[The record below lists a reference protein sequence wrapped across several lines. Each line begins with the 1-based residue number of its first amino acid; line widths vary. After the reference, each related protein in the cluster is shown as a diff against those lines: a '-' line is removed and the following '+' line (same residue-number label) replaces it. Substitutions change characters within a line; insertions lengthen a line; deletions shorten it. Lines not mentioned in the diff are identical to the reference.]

1 MADKMTK
8 EEKAQVKAEK
18 NMNELDTWYND
29 TMSKTKT
36 DSEKKRIQKE
46 YDSRKQKG
54 KGKPLV
60 WVQGAEEANAKMYEN
75 NPHYQKNVDNK
86 IEASKRAGVGMA
98 KNAEGL
104 ATGIAVGKALTGDM
118 KGAKDMAK
126 TSTQLKSSQKEMKKD
141 STNPFKEEDKVE
153 VKNEENSTP
162 KVEEVKDKYEE
173 TSYKEEPK
181 EKVSLSDAFEKMGY
195 DVKKSLDDIKA
206 NDSYEKEGLDDA
218 KYIEK
223 VGDTQKKNSTDLEKM
238 NEISKKFHEE
248 AYGID
253 DAYKGNLHKTLWK
266 MYKDGDISKGD
277 LGHFILNGLGT
288 RLVNASQVARGGAPT
303 MESDFQKVNQSLMEG
318 GLERY
323 NKKRDEVMSKTLEQ
337 LGMNSEMLNKFNMDV
352 DTLKNN
358 KIFDQATKALD
369 RKGMERTIQAYKT
382 AGNYLGNLTD
392 EQKSDVFMAIMALN
406 SKDGQSAGISY
417 LTSTLGKPLADNI
430 ISLFKE

>member
-60 WVQGAEEANAKMYEN
+60 WVQGAEEANAKMYES

-86 IEASKRAGVGMA
+86 IEASKQAGVGMA

-104 ATGIAVGKALTGDM
+104 AMGMAVGKALNGDM
-118 KGAKDMAK
+118 EGAKDMAE
-126 TSTQLKSSQKEMKKD
+126 TASQLKSSQKEMKKD
-141 STNPFKEEDKVE
+141 STNPFKGEEK
-153 VKNEENSTP
+153 STP
-162 KVEEVKDKYEE
+162 KVEEVEEVKDKDEE
-173 TSYKEEPK
+173 TSYKEEP
-181 EKVSLSDAFEKMGY
+181 EE
-195 DVKKSLDDIKA
+195 DIH
-206 NDSYEKEGLDDA
+206 EKEGLDDA
-218 KYIEK
+218 KYYGT
-223 VGDTQKKNSTDLEKM
+223 VGESQKQNLKNLEGM
-238 NEISKKFHEE
+238 NEISKKFYDE

-266 MYKDGDISKGD
+266 MYKDGDIGKGD

-303 MESDFQKVNQSLMEG
+303 MESDFQKINRSRMEG
-318 GLERY
+318 ALERY
-323 NKKRDEVMSKTLEQ
+323 NKKRDEIMSKTLDQ
-337 LGMNSEMLNKFNMDV
+337 LGMNAEMLNKFNMNV

-392 EQKSDVFMAIMALN
+392 KEKSDVAMAIMALN
-406 SKDGQSAGISY
+406 AKDYKDLGIFY
-417 LTSTLGKPLADNI
+417 LTSTLGQSKADDI
-430 ISLFKE
+430 ISLFK